1 MRGVSRVLW
10 PLSAFLSA
18 CYRPR
23 PAPVQIPACTSR
35 YSRAR
40 AVCRRESAA
49 GLALR
54 PPSFAPTVLAS
65 LFRVAC
71 AAWAGA
77 PAPRASG
84 RTRARRRS
92 RALHVATKG
101 VGRRE
106 GGGRA
111 RRAHAAVE
119 VSTAVALIDY
129 GRRSRALR
137 SVCWPRA
144 VGAPHLPVAALLW
157 QAERARKS
165 PALPGLA
172 AAMRAQSDTDRGR
185 GTRAEGGLDSETLS
199 GTDGCRLAR

>member
-1 MRGVSRVLW
+1 MRSSARATARAQHPCRYQRARVDTLELE
-10 PLSAFLSA
+10 PSVDARARRAFA
-18 CYRPR
+18 PTFVRPDR
-23 PAPVQIPACTSR
+23 SCISLQSGSMGR
-35 YSRAR
+35 RAR
-40 AVCRRESAA
+40 AAR
-49 GLALR
+49 LR
-54 PPSFAPTVLAS
+54 QDP
-65 LFRVAC
+65 R
-71 AAWAGA
+71 A
-77 PAPRASG
+77 PAL
-84 RTRARRRS
+84 TRS
-92 RALHVATKG
+92 STSCGNNQG

-111 RRAHAAVE
+111 RRARAAVE